1 MPRIPS
7 KLSSL
12 LQSLTVQLPVL
23 LGRNLVGVY
32 LYGSVTHHSFNP
44 KRSDVDCLVVTRR
57 DLSDAQFRRLGG
69 WLAQMEKSNPWTSRL
84 QISFLLKDHVLT
96 MNSKA
101 CHYQFGLLKRG
112 SSDGNPIIWLDYQR
126 SGKILFGS
134 PPETFLPDIT
144 PEIFSAALDRELAY
158 LKEEISEKPSSEWR
172 DVPMY
177 RAYAVLTVCRILYS
191 TAKRSIT
198 SKKTAAKW
206 VIKKWPRRWTKI
218 INQGLTYNE
227 IGRESDIPLK
237 DIEEFISFAA
247 PQPRLLAG
255 RLPFV

>member
-1 MPRIPS
+1 MARIPT
-7 KLSSL
+7 KLSTL
-12 LQSLTVQLPVL
+12 LHDLGMQLPVI

-32 LYGSVTHHSFNP
+32 LYGSVTHDCFNP

-57 DLSDAQFRRLGG
+57 GLSEARFRRLGC

-84 QISFLLKDHVLT
+84 QVSFLLKDQVLT
-96 MNSKA
+96 MNSTA

-112 SSDGNPIIWLDYQR
+112 SSAGNPIIWLDYQR

-144 PEIFSAALDRELAY
+144 QEIFSAALDRELGY

-172 DVPMY
+172 NVPMY
-177 RAYAVLTVCRILYS
+177 RAYGVLTVCRILYS
-191 TAKRSIT
+191 SEKRSIA

-206 VIKKWPRRWTKI
+206 VIKKWPQRWTKI
-218 INQGLTYNE
+218 VNQGLAYNE
-227 IGRESDIPLK
+227 FGRESDIPLK
-237 DIEEFISFAA
+237 DIEQFITFAA
-247 PQPRLLAG
+247 TRLKL
-255 RLPFV
+255 